1 MSTLRITTIIEDTGI
16 ALKRSVSNLSVSTTD
31 DEFDYRLMNIGTSEE
46 TYAVPTDITAPGY
59 LFIRNADATNY
70 VQVGFATT
78 VYHIRLKAGQVA
90 LLPIEPGETDVFLK
104 ANTAACDV
112 ELYLRAS

>member
-1 MSTLRITTIIEDTGI
+1 MVQSKSIQFLVDGKKENS
-16 ALKRSVSNLSVSTTD
+16 KKCKN
-31 DEFDYRLMNIGTSEE
+31 
-46 TYAVPTDITAPGY
+46 APGY

-90 LLPIEPGETDVFLK
+90 LLPIEPGETDIFLK

>member
-1 MSTLRITTIIEDTGI
+1 MSTLRITTIINDTDLG
-16 ALKRSVSNLSVSTTD
+16 LKRSVSNLSVTTTD

-46 TYAVPTDITAPGY
+46 TYTIPTDITAPGY

-90 LLPIEPGETDVFLK
+90 LLPVEPGETDIFLK